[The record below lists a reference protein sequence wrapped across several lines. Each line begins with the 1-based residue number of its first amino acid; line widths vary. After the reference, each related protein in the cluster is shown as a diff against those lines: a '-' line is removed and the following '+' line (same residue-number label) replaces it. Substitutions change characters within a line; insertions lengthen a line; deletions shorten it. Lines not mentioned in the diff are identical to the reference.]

1 MNLAGRGSVA
11 ESVPELIDDLQRRR
25 EGISCGLE
33 ARHGPPEQKLRQT
46 GCETAQR
53 PVASIPAATASMP
66 GAAPCIPERR
76 ASRLASW
83 PSRNSAS

>member
-25 EGISCGLE
+25 EGIAVGWKPGTGRQNRSC
-33 ARHGPPEQKLRQT
+33 ART

-66 GAAPCIPERR
+66 GAAPRIPERR

-83 PSRNSAS
+83 PCRNSAS